1 MGRHDGVR
9 NPLDNGLPVNS
20 RRSVAPHRTP
30 APGPLLRLVQNGAHG
45 ADDPEVV
52 GSGPSHA
59 EEEVCGAAGLG
70 GQGRLVPLVDG
81 VKEIFPVD
89 AGRAGRRI
97 AALLLASGQ
106 GDTSDSVGI
115 PH

>member
-30 APGPLLRLVQNGAHG
+30 APGPLLRLVQDGAHG

-70 GQGRLVPLVDG
+70 SPGRPVPLVDPLEG
-81 VKEIFPVD
+81 
-89 AGRAGRRI
+89 AGEKLDLRIEVGLLDSEAHLLVERA
-97 AALLLASGQ
+97 
-106 GDTSDSVGI
+106 
-115 PH
+115 